1 MLLSSRFMD
10 TLAVLFGKRKTEE
23 TKTDVLDQHE
33 ALIKQAREQFQTLID
48 RGLQVPVALL

>member
-23 TKTDVLDQHE
+23 TKADVLDQHE
-33 ALIKQAREQFQTLID
+33 ALIKQAGEQFQKLID